1 MVEYWLLKRHLSIL
15 AVILFVLP
23 CLAAAKTNNVIRSTA
38 ELAQII
44 SRKSPTGG
52 MFEIQ
57 GTVYS
62 VPFKR
67 RHAFFII
74 QDGRCVSLIDFRK
87 EDAPEISPGDR
98 ILARGS
104 IDPRN
109 GLHPDGFVN
118 ANCTETVLLGHDPP
132 PRHIPITA
140 SDIDRN
146 DMFNRPVSICGTVVD
161 RRIDEID
168 PKFTLFVLD
177 CSNRMVYA
185 ASRIPY
191 DEFHGQIGSMVSVKG
206 VLTRHIGKRIHQ
218 QRIIQAQLPDAIT
231 VVKSPSGDWFR
242 AAEIGETADLSPD
255 AIIAL
260 GRRKAVGHVL
270 AVWNGDMLLMRTTS
284 NNLVKVN
291 LVASPPAV
299 DACIE
304 AVGYAETDLFRV
316 NLSRAIWRPA
326 PAMQLSPGKVE
337 PVTARSLLTDAAGNR
352 KFNVDYHGKIVNLH
366 GIIRD
371 LPSNEPSG
379 RRIVL
384 DSDGYTVMVDCSAV
398 PAAAERLETGAEIS
412 VTGVCVM
419 ETENWNR
426 HSILPRTYGM
436 FIALRSPSDI
446 RVIARPPWWTPA
458 RLTIVIGA
466 LVLLVVTIL
475 AWNVSLRTLS
485 EKRGRELYR
494 NQIERAKSE
503 LRVDERTRL
512 AAELHDYLAQNLT
525 AISYRLAAAERSRTL
540 EPEAL
545 TRHLATATRML
556 GSCRT
561 ELRRCLWDLRSDA
574 LDEPDFTAAIRKSA
588 ETVAND
594 ADVSISWNIART
606 KISDSTAHTIL
617 SITRELVSNAVR
629 HGKARHVRISG
640 ELADGVLRFSVTDDG
655 GGFDPASADGSA
667 DGHFGLDGIR
677 ERLRRHNGK
686 LDIES
691 SPGKGT
697 VVSIRLQMTGKDN
710 EKNKNPSG

>member
-1 MVEYWLLKRHLSIL
+1 MVEYWPLKRHLSIL
-15 AVILFVLP
+15 AAILFTLP
-23 CLAAAKTNNVIRSTA
+23 CFAAAKTNNVIRSTA

-87 EDAPEISPGDR
+87 EDAPELSPGDR

-118 ANCTETVLLGHDPP
+118 ANCTETILLGHDPP

-218 QRIIQAQLPDAIT
+218 QWIIHAQLPDAIT
-231 VVKSPSGDWFR
+231 VVKSPSGDWFH
-242 AAEIGETADLSPD
+242 APEIGETADLSPD

-260 GRRKAVGHVL
+260 GRRKAVGLVL

-291 LVASPPAV
+291 LVASPPAIG
-299 DACIE
+299 ACIE
-304 AVGYAETDLFRV
+304 VVGYAETDLFRV
-316 NLSRAIWRPA
+316 NLSRAIWQPA
-326 PAMQLSPGKVE
+326 PAMQLPPEKVE
-337 PVTARSLLTDAAGNR
+337 SVTARSLLTDAAGNR
-352 KFNVDYHGKIVNLH
+352 KFNVDYHGKIVNLR
-366 GIIRD
+366 GMVRD
-371 LPSNEPSG
+371 LPPGEPG
-379 RRIVL
+379 GKRIVL
-384 DSDGYTVMVDCSAV
+384 DSDGYTVMVDCSSV

-419 ETENWNR
+419 ETENWNQ
-426 HSILPRTYGM
+426 HSMLPKVTGM
-436 FIALRSPSDI
+436 FISVSSPDDI
-446 RVIARPPWWTPA
+446 KILATPPWWTPFK
-458 RLTIVIGA
+458 LMVVIGV
-466 LVLLVVTIL
+466 LVLLIVAIL
-475 AWNVSLRTLS
+475 IWNVSLRKLS
-485 EKRGRELYR
+485 ERRGRELYR
-494 NQIERAKSE
+494 NQIARAESE

-512 AAELHDYLAQNLT
+512 AAELHDHLAQNLT
-525 AISYRLAAAERSRTL
+525 AISYQIAAAERSSKVAPESSAHHL
-540 EPEAL
+540 E
-545 TRHLATATRML
+545 TAARML

-561 ELRRCLWDLRSDA
+561 ELRRCLWDLRNDA
-574 LDEPDFTAAIRKSA
+574 LDEPYFAQAIRKSVEPVAGEA
-588 ETVAND
+588 EVA
-594 ADVSISWNIART
+594 VEFNIPRSR
-606 KISDSTAHTIL
+606 ISDSTAHAML
-617 SITRELVSNAVR
+617 SIIRELSANAAN
-629 HGKARHVRISG
+629 HGHARTIRIAG
-640 ELADGVLRFSVTDDG
+640 ELARGVLDFSVSDDG
-655 GGFDPASADGSA
+655 CGFDVAVAPGLD
-667 DGHFGLDGIR
+667 DGHFGLDGVR
-677 ERLRRHNGK
+677 ERVCRHGGK
-686 LDIES
+686 LSIES
-691 SPGKGT
+691 TPGRGT
-697 VVSIRLQMTGKDN
+697 RVAITLHLPSN
-710 EKNKNPSG
+710 EGTQP

>member
-1 MVEYWLLKRHLSIL
+1 MVEYWPLKRHLSIL
-15 AVILFVLP
+15 AAILFTLP
-23 CLAAAKTNNVIRSTA
+23 CFAAAKTNNVIRSTA

-87 EDAPEISPGDR
+87 EDAPELSPGDR

-118 ANCTETVLLGHDPP
+118 ANCTETILLGHDPP

-218 QRIIQAQLPDAIT
+218 QRIIHAQLPDAIT

-242 AAEIGETADLSPD
+242 APEIGETADLSPD

-291 LVASPPAV
+291 LVASPPAIG
-299 DACIE
+299 ACIE
-304 AVGYAETDLFRV
+304 VVGYAETDLFRV
-316 NLSRAIWRPA
+316 NLSRAIWQPA
-326 PAMQLSPGKVE
+326 PAMQLPPEKVE
-337 PVTARSLLTDAAGNR
+337 SVTARSLLTDAAGNR
-352 KFNVDYHGKIVNLH
+352 KFNVDYHGKIVNLR
-366 GIIRD
+366 GMVRD
-371 LPSNEPSG
+371 LPPGEPG
-379 RRIVL
+379 GKRIVL
-384 DSDGYTVMVDCSAV
+384 DSDGYTVMVDCSSV

-419 ETENWNR
+419 ETENWNQ
-426 HSILPRTYGM
+426 HSMLPKVTGM
-436 FIALRSPSDI
+436 FISVSSPDDI
-446 RVIARPPWWTPA
+446 KILATPPWWTPFK
-458 RLTIVIGA
+458 LMVVIGV
-466 LVLLVVTIL
+466 LVLLIVAIL
-475 AWNVSLRTLS
+475 IWNASLRILS
-485 EKRGRELYR
+485 ERRGRELFR
-494 NQIERAKSE
+494 SQIARAESE
-503 LRVDERTRL
+503 LRIKERTRL
-512 AAELHDYLAQNLT
+512 AAELHDHLAQNLT
-525 AISYRLAAAERSRTL
+525 AISYQIAAAERSNKVA
-540 EPEAL
+540 PESSAQ
-545 TRHLATATRML
+545 HLGTAARML

-574 LDEPDFTAAIRKSA
+574 LDEPDFAQAIRRTVEPVAGEAEVAVDFAVPRARISDTTAHALLSIVRELTANAANHGHAHRIRIAGEISA
-588 ETVAND
+588 EQLHISVA
-594 ADVSISWNIART
+594 
-606 KISDSTAHTIL
+606 
-617 SITRELVSNAVR
+617 
-629 HGKARHVRISG
+629 
-640 ELADGVLRFSVTDDG
+640 DDG
-655 GGFDPASADGSA
+655 TGFDPAAAADSGT
-667 DGHFGLDGIR
+667 GHFGLDGIR
-677 ERLRRHNGK
+677 ERLLNHNGE
-686 LDIES
+686 LAIES
-691 SPGKGT
+691 APGKGT
-697 VVSIRLQMTGKDN
+697 TVSIFLKLN
-710 EKNKNPSG
+710 H